1 MRSFSLRKGV
11 MEESTQLR
19 AELAVSALWGNE
31 RKDAGIISWPER
43 TLKNGV
49 KGR

>member
-11 MEESTQLR
+11 MEEAPQLR
-19 AELAVSALWGNE
+19 AELAVSTLWGNE
-31 RKDAGIISWPER
+31 GKDAGTISWPER
-43 TLKNGV
+43 ALKNGV

>member
-1 MRSFSLRKGV
+1 MRSFGLRKGV
-11 MEESTQLR
+11 MGEPPQLR

-31 RKDAGIISWPER
+31 GKDAGTISWPER